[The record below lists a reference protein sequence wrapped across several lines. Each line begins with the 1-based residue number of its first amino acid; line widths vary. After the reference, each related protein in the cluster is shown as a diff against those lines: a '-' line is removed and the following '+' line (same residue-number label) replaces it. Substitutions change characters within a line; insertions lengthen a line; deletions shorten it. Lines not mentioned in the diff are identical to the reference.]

1 MSVSDANLI
10 GVVKF
15 YDGLCGRRSAKLDR
29 RVNSLIRSAVNDTV
43 LTSTATDR
51 QITQRVME
59 TDRQTDA
66 RTWDG
71 RADLACPQSRV
82 VPFLSSTTIDNFS
95 ESNLYHVCRAK

>member
-59 TDRQTDA
+59 TDRQTDR
-66 RTWDG
+66 RTDVG
-71 RADLACPQSRV
+71 RAGRPS
-82 VPFLSSTTIDNFS
+82 VPSVQGRSVSIIDYNRQLF
-95 ESNLYHVCRAK
+95 